1 MLERVAISMLVS
13 ATALASL
20 AVILF
25 AQPAALPQAGSQAAP
40 QGSAHVNPDA
50 PPPTDAEIRAR
61 TKRVT
66 ENQHKN
72 DEALEQYERIE
83 RHLDRTGG
91 SNPRTVEDDTY
102 RVVPTGGGTM
112 KLLLKD
118 GDKPIDPAAYR
129 QQLQLLENILEM
141 MSQPNN
147 SRGKAALEKYER
159 RKRERAEFVDAA
171 SEAYLTKWVGR
182 ETYNGRDC
190 DVVELDPDPNFHP
203 RSMFQSALAHV
214 AAKVWVD
221 HEADQIVRG
230 EAHVLSDISFGGGIL
245 GKLYRGG
252 VVSMDQAE
260 VAPGIWL
267 ATRTQYDFSGRKFL
281 FPFEQ
286 HQTIEASH
294 YRRIGPPAEALTVV
308 QSELTNGKTTFRD
321 P

>member
-1 MLERVAISMLVS
+1 MLKRVAISTLVS
-13 ATALASL
+13 AMALASL
-20 AVILF
+20 AAVLF
-25 AQPAALPQAGSQAAP
+25 AQPAALAQTGSQAP
-40 QGSAHVNPDA
+40 QHASTHAEPNA
-50 PPPTDAEIRAR
+50 PPPTDAEVRAR

-72 DEALEQYERIE
+72 DEVLDQYERIE
-83 RHLDRTGG
+83 RHVDRTGG
-91 SNPRTVEDDTY
+91 SNPRTVEDNTY

-118 GDKPIDPAAYR
+118 GDKPTDPAVYR
-129 QQLQLLENILEM
+129 QQLQLLENILET

-147 SRGKAALEKYER
+147 SKGRAARERYEK

-182 ETYNGRDC
+182 ETYNGHDC
-190 DVVELDPDPNFHP
+190 DVVELDPNPNFHP
-203 RSMFQSALAHV
+203 HSMFQSGLAHV
-214 AAKVWVD
+214 SAKVWVD
-221 HEADQIVRG
+221 HQADQIVRG
-230 EAHVLSDISFGGGIL
+230 EAHVLSDISFGAGIL

-260 VAPGIWL
+260 VAPGVWL
-267 ATRTQYDFSGRKFL
+267 PTRTQYSFSGRKFL

-286 HQTIEASH
+286 NQTIEASH
-294 YRRIGPPAEALTVV
+294 YRRVGPPAEALTVI
-308 QSELTNGKTTFRD
+308 QSELSSGKPAFGD

>member
-1 MLERVAISMLVS
+1 MLKRVIISMLVS
-13 ATALASL
+13 ATALAGL
-20 AVILF
+20 TVVLF
-25 AQPAALPQAGSQAAP
+25 GQPAAPQTGSQAP
-40 QGSAHVNPDA
+40 QQGSKHANPDA
-50 PPPTDAEIRAR
+50 TPPTDAEIRAR
-61 TKRVT
+61 AKRVT

-72 DEALEQYERIE
+72 DEALEQFERIE
-83 RHLDRTGG
+83 RHMDRTGG

-118 GDKPIDPAAYR
+118 GDKPTDPAAYR
-129 QQLQLLENILEM
+129 EQLQLLENILEM

-147 SRGKAALEKYER
+147 SKGKAAREKFEK

-182 ETYNGRDC
+182 ETYSGHDC
-190 DVVELDPDPNFHP
+190 DVVELDPNPNFHP
-203 RSMFQSALAHV
+203 HSMFQSALAHV
-214 AAKVWVD
+214 SAKVWVD

-260 VAPGIWL
+260 VAPGVWL
-267 ATRTQYDFSGRKFL
+267 PTRTQYDFSGRKFL

-294 YRRIGPPAEALTVV
+294 YRRIGPPAEALPVI
-308 QSELTNGKTTFRD
+308 QSELASRKSAFGD

>member
-1 MLERVAISMLVS
+1 MWSRAAISMLVS
-13 ATALASL
+13 ATALAGL
-20 AVILF
+20 AVVPF
-25 AQPAALPQAGSQAAP
+25 ARAAATLRAGLGAAQQAGTRADPGAQ
-40 QGSAHVNPDA
+40 
-50 PPPTDAEIRAR
+50 PPTDAEVRAR

-83 RHLDRTGG
+83 QYVDRTGG
-91 SNPRTVEDDTY
+91 SNPRTLEDRTY
-102 RVVPTGGGTM
+102 RVVPDGGGTM

-118 GDKPIDPAAYR
+118 GDKASDPAEYR
-129 QQLQLLENILEM
+129 QQLQLLESVLEM
-141 MSQPNN
+141 MAKPND
-147 SRGKAALEKYER
+147 SKGKAIRERYEK
-159 RKRERAEFVDAA
+159 RKRERTEFVDAA

-190 DVVELDPDPNFHP
+190 DVVELDPNPNFHP
-203 RSMFQSALAHV
+203 HSMFQSALSHV
-214 AAKVWVD
+214 MAKVWVD
-221 HEADQIVRG
+221 HQADQIVRG

-260 VAPGIWL
+260 VAPGVWL
-267 ATRTQYDFSGRKFL
+267 PTHTQYDFGGRKFL

-286 HQTIEASH
+286 HQSVEASH
-294 YRRIGPPAEALTVV
+294 YRRIGPPAEALPVI
-308 QSELTNGKTTFRD
+308 QNELSTGKVASGD

>member
-1 MLERVAISMLVS
+1 MLKRVSISMLVP
-13 ATALASL
+13 AGLA
-20 AVILF
+20 AVLF
-25 AQPAALPQAGSQAAP
+25 AQPAAPAQARSQAAP
-40 QGSAHVNPDA
+40 QGSTRANPA
-50 PPPTDAEIRAR
+50 PSPPTDAEVRAR
-61 TKRVT
+61 TKKVA

-83 RHLDRTGG
+83 HYVDRSGG
-91 SNPRTVEDDTY
+91 LNPRTIEDHTY
-102 RVVPTGGGTM
+102 RVVPDGGGTM

-118 GDKPIDPAAYR
+118 GDKPADSAEYR
-129 QQLQLLENILEM
+129 QQLQLLESTLEM
-141 MSQPNN
+141 MSEPNN
-147 SRGKAALEKYER
+147 SKGKAAREKYEK

-182 ETYNGRDC
+182 ETYNGHDC
-190 DVVELDPDPNFHP
+190 DVVELDPNPNFHP
-203 RSMFQSALAHV
+203 HSMFQSALAHV
-214 AAKVWVD
+214 MAKVWID

-252 VVSMDQAE
+252 VISMDQTEA
-260 VAPGIWL
+260 APGAWL
-267 ATRTQYDFSGRKFL
+267 PTRMQYDFSGRKFL

-294 YRRIGPPAEALTVV
+294 YRRIGLPAEALAAVR
-308 QSELTNGKTTFRD
+308 SELSTGKPAFGD